1 MKIYTRRGDEG
12 DTSLFGAGRTG
23 KDDPR
28 VVAYGEVDELN
39 AWLGVARS
47 HCREEEV
54 LEALDRV
61 QRELF
66 VVGAIL
72 ATPDPDRREGEKFAL
87 GAGRVERL
95 EQEIDR
101 WQEELAEL
109 KAFVLPGGGL
119 AGAHLHAAR
128 AVCRRAERA
137 IVALEADDLPG
148 TLLRYVNRLS
158 DWIFVAARRVNR
170 EEGVEETIW

>member
-23 KDDPR
+23 KSSPR
-28 VVAYGEVDELN
+28 VAAYGEIDELN
-39 AWLGVARS
+39 AWLGVARA
-47 HCREEEV
+47 HCREDRV
-54 LEALDRV
+54 LKALDRV

-72 ATPDPDRREGEKFAL
+72 ATPDPERREGEKFSL
-87 GAGRVERL
+87 PVDRVETL
-95 EQEIDR
+95 EGEIDA
-101 WQEELAEL
+101 WQEQLPEL

-119 AGAHLHAAR
+119 GGAHLHAAR

-137 IVALEADDLPG
+137 IVALEADDLPE
-148 TLLRYVNRLS
+148 TLLPYVNRLS
-158 DWIFVAARRVNR
+158 DWLFVAARRVNR
-170 EEGVEETIW
+170 EAGVAETTW